1 MQAAP
6 ALTRILIWGAAS
18 LVLTVAPVALADG
31 VPPDQA
37 TAVQR
42 EQAQSKFT
50 KGRKLFEK
58 KKHEQALEEL
68 RASHEIVSS
77 PNTRLMIARCLQ
89 EMGRLVEAYAEFGR
103 TAVEARELE
112 RADRRYAQ
120 AAESAEL
127 DRKELET
134 KLGFVVVD
142 VRNPAPDSTLRVGG
156 EEIKRAAWGV
166 PAPAM
171 PGDTEV
177 VVETPG
183 RPPVR
188 KSVTL
193 SAGQR
198 AETTIDAG
206 VRPPEPEPPPPPP
219 PEKSNSTR
227 TWAYVA
233 GGVGVAGL
241 ATFAVAGLMAN
252 GTYGDL
258 DDECGGGPCPPERQD
273 DIDAGRRQQTIANL
287 GLAVGVIGLGTG
299 VALYL
304 SSEPSDSGSAPGP
317 STAVVVSP
325 NWIGLRGRM

>member
-1 MQAAP
+1 MLA
-6 ALTRILIWGAAS
+6 
-18 LVLTVAPVALADG
+18 VAPVSFADG
-31 VPPDQA
+31 VPADQA

-42 EQAQSKFT
+42 EQAQAKFT
-50 KGRKLFEK
+50 KGRKLFQK
-58 KKHEQALEEL
+58 KKYEEALQEL
-68 RASHEIVSS
+68 KASHEIVSS

-89 EMGRLVEAYAEFGR
+89 ELGRLVEAYAEFGR

-120 AAESAEL
+120 AAESAEHE
-127 DRKELET
+127 RKDLET

-142 VRNPAPDSTLRVGG
+142 VQNAAPDSTLRVGG

-166 PAPAM
+166 PAPAV

-188 KSVTL
+188 KSVNL

-198 AETTIDAG
+198 EEMTIDAG
-206 VRPPEPEPPPPPP
+206 VLPPKPAPSPPPPPP
-219 PEKSNSTR
+219 PEASNSTR

-252 GTYGDL
+252 GTYSDL
-258 DDECGGGPCPPERQD
+258 EDECGGPCPPDRQD
-273 DIDAGRRQQTIANL
+273 DIDAGRRQQAIANI

-304 SSEPSDSGSAPGP
+304 SSEPSDSAPGP

>member
-1 MQAAP
+1 MQTPP
-6 ALTRILIWGAAS
+6 ALTRIVMWGAAS
-18 LVLTVAPVALADG
+18 LVVLTVAPVSFADG
-31 VPPDQA
+31 VPADQA

-42 EQAQSKFT
+42 EQAQAKFT

-58 KKHEQALEEL
+58 KQYEEALQEL
-68 RASHEIVSS
+68 KASHEIVSS

-120 AAESAEL
+120 AAESAEEERR
-127 DRKELET
+127 DLET

-142 VRNPAPDSTLRVGG
+142 VQNPAPDSTLRVGG

-252 GTYGDL
+252 GTYSDL

-273 DIDAGRRQQTIANL
+273 DIDAGRRQQTIANI

-304 SSEPSDSGSAPGP
+304 SSEPSDSAPGP

>member
-18 LVLTVAPVALADG
+18 LVLTVAPVSLADG

-58 KKHEQALEEL
+58 KKYEQALQEL
-68 RASHEIVSS
+68 KASHQIVSS

-103 TAVEARELE
+103 AAVEARELE
-112 RADRRYAQ
+112 RADQRYAQ

-142 VRNPAPDSTLRVGG
+142 VRNPASDSTLRVGG

-166 PAPAM
+166 AAPAM

-198 AETTIDAG
+198 AELMIDAG

-219 PEKSNSTR
+219 PPEQSNSTR

-233 GGVGVAGL
+233 GGIGVAGM

-252 GTYGDL
+252 GTYSDL
-258 DDECGGGPCPPERQD
+258 EDECGGPCPPDRQD
-273 DIDAGRRQQTIANL
+273 DIDAGRRQQTIANI

>member
-1 MQAAP
+1 MQAAS
-6 ALTRILIWGAAS
+6 ALTRILIWGASS
-18 LVLTVAPVALADG
+18 LVLTVAPASFADG

-50 KGRKLFEK
+50 KGRKLFQK
-58 KKHEQALEEL
+58 KKYEEALQEL

-127 DRKELET
+127 DRKDLET

-166 PAPAM
+166 AAPAM

-198 AETTIDAG
+198 AEMTIDAG
-206 VRPPEPEPPPPPP
+206 VLPPKPEPPPPPP
-219 PEKSNSTR
+219 PEESNSMR

-233 GGVGVAGL
+233 GGIGVAGL

-252 GTYGDL
+252 GTYSDL
-258 DDECGGGPCPPERQD
+258 EDECGGPCPPERQD
-273 DIDAGRRQQTIANL
+273 DIDAGRRQQTIANV
-287 GLAVGVIGLGTG
+287 GLAVGVIGIGTG

-304 SSEPSDSGSAPGP
+304 SSEPKDSAPGP